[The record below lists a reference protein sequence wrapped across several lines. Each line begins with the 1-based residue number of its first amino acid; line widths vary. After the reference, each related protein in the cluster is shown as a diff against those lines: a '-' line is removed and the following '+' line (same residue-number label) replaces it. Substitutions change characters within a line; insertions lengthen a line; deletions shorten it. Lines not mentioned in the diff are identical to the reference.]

1 MWKIKAKVIRLWKQY
16 SSLGGEAIEM
26 VLVDAKE
33 SYMIGDKIHAL
44 IKKDLVLQFDHLLK
58 QGTSNFLFNFA
69 LTPSCGSYRTTNH
82 PYKIGFLP
90 TTCVRICEDLPENV
104 SGFQPAVYRHILDGT
119 LDPDFLVDVIGHI
132 VEVSHVEIVS
142 VNGKDTH
149 KISLELRDSNDDR
162 LPMVLWGRFV
172 LDVNDA
178 IQHRSEQVLICVLR
192 FGKIKVWKDD
202 HRISNAYNVSDVS
215 LNPSMAESM
224 RFLNSIV
231 DHKPLSLT
239 PGVTDK
245 EDFFLDT
252 PKKTIAE
259 VLETKQVENAIVLCT
274 IAGNDSDMGWYYLS
288 CQKCAKKLLTVPSD
302 AGEEGDD
309 EDVFR
314 YNYYCVKC
322 KNHNPI
328 IIPRY
333 KLHMVELDNTSNT
346 KFMLFNNQAK
356 QLINQPCIELTGHPS
371 KDELGEKD
379 VLPHQLSN
387 LTGKNY
393 LLKIA
398 IERENFVYKH
408 DTFKVMKIVPNEDMI
423 EEFVENLSKKGYITL
438 TDPSSQQRE
447 GFDLTPAKRVRAPSL
462 NLEEQF
468 DQNSVTRETS
478 SIRIK
483 KEKVDKSG

>member
-1 MWKIKAKVIRLWKQY
+1 MWNIKVKVTRLWKQCWGF
-16 SSLGGEAIEM
+16 GGETIET
-26 VLVDAKE
+26 VLVDAKV

-44 IKKDLVLQFDHLLK
+44 IKKDLVSQFDHLLK
-58 QGTSNFLFNFA
+58 QGTSKFLFNFA

-90 TTCVRICEDLPENV
+90 TTR
-104 SGFQPAVYRHILDGT
+104 PAVYRHILDGT
-119 LDPDFLVDVIGHI
+119 LDLDFLVDVIGQI

-149 KISLELRDSNDDR
+149 KISLELCDSNDDR
-162 LPMVLWGRFV
+162 LPMVLWGRFA
-172 LDVNDA
+172 LDVNDV
-178 IQHRSEQVLICVLR
+178 IQHHDRS
-192 FGKIKVWKDD
+192 
-202 HRISNAYNVSDVS
+202 ISNTYNVSDVS
-215 LNPSMAESM
+215 LNPSMAKIDA
-224 RFLNSIV
+224 FLKLLPNNALPLAIV
-231 DHKPLSLT
+231 DHMPLSLT
-239 PGVTDK
+239 PSLTDK

-252 PKKTIAE
+252 PKKTIGE
-259 VLETKQVENAIVLCT
+259 VLETKHLENAIVLFT
-274 IAGNDSDMGWYYLS
+274 IAGIDSDMSWYYLS
-288 CQKCAKKLLTVPSD
+288 CQKCDNKLLTVPSD

-309 EDVFR
+309 EDVFG
-314 YNYYCVKC
+314 YSYYCVKC
-322 KNHNPI
+322 KNHNPT

-346 KFMLFNNQAK
+346 KFMLFDNQAK

-371 KDELGEKD
+371 KDE
-379 VLPHQLSN
+379 
-387 LTGKNY
+387 
-393 LLKIA
+393 
-398 IERENFVYKH
+398 NFVYKH
-408 DTFKVMKIVPNEDMI
+408 DTFKMMKIVTNEDMI
-423 EEFVENLSKKGYITL
+423 EEFVGNLSKRGSIML
-438 TDPSSQQRE
+438 TDPSSQQSE

>member
-1 MWKIKAKVIRLWKQY
+1 MNFIFYLKPKNSMWKIKVKVIRLWKQY
-16 SSLGGEAIEM
+16 SSFGGEAIEM
-26 VLVDAKE
+26 VLVDAK
-33 SYMIGDKIHAL
+33 GDKIDAL

-58 QGTSNFLFNFA
+58 QGTSKFLFNFA

-90 TTCVRICEDLPENV
+90 TTC
-104 SGFQPAVYRHILDGT
+104 PAVYRHILDGT
-119 LDPDFLVDVIGHI
+119 LDPDFLVDVIRQI

-149 KISLELRDSNDDR
+149 KISRDDH

-178 IQHRSEQVLICVLR
+178 IQHRTEQVLICVLR

-202 HRISNAYNVSDVS
+202 HSISNAYNVSDVS
-215 LNPSMAESM
+215 LNPSMAEVDV
-224 RFLNSIV
+224 FLKLHCRS
-231 DHKPLSLT
+231 KPLSLT
-239 PGVTDK
+239 HGVTDK

-252 PKKTIAE
+252 PKKTITE

-322 KNHNPI
+322 KNHNPT

-346 KFMLFNNQAK
+346 KFMLFDNQAK

-379 VLPHQLSN
+379 VLPHRLSN

-393 LLKIA
+393 LFKIA

-408 DTFKVMKIVPNEDMI
+408 DTFKVMKIVTNEDMI
-423 EEFVENLSKKGYITL
+423 EEFVENLSKKG
-438 TDPSSQQRE
+438 
-447 GFDLTPAKRVRAPSL
+447 FDLTPAKRFRAPSL
-462 NLEEQF
+462 NLDEQF